1 MITFHLSPGASLEKI
16 LKKGDMVPFDG
27 VLSQVDHYRF
37 NQVLMARGEACE
49 KGLVDTATT
58 CTEAIR
64 NDPGLALPL
73 LSGLAGFF
81 LGALF
86 ISQMNQAR

>member
-1 MITFHLSPGASLEKI
+1 MITFHLSQVSALEKTV
-16 LKKGDMVPFDG
+16 KKGDMVPFDG
-27 VLSQVDHYRF
+27 VLSEVDHYHF
-37 NQVLMARGEACE
+37 NQALIARGEACE
-49 KGLVDTATT
+49 KGLIDTATT
-58 CTEAIR
+58 CTESIR
-64 NDPGLALPL
+64 NEPGLAFPL